1 MSRSAGISVK
11 HDHAEEHPG
20 MTPIRKRWEIPPE
33 PDASVYRNLASI
45 PKPIVRA
52 LYHRGITDAESA
64 RIFFQ
69 NDAVP
74 LADPFLF
81 ADMPKAA
88 ERVLRAARSDE
99 RIVVYGDYDTDG
111 VTATAMLVDF
121 LESIGASVSSYIPSR
136 FEEGYG
142 LNQPALEEL
151 AAQGAKLIITV
162 DCGARSVDEAEF
174 ALERKIDLIITDHH
188 APGAEEPPAFAFLN
202 PKRSGC
208 IYPGKNLSGVGV
220 AFRLV
225 QALIQRMGDTDR
237 LLPDRYL
244 DLVAIGTVA
253 DMVPLIGENR
263 ALVQGGLKA
272 LNDAE
277 HFPLRIG
284 LQQLLDVAG
293 LARGKITA
301 QGIGFILGPRLN
313 ASGRMDTAG
322 TALDLLLA
330 RDPAQAKALALRLDS
345 QNRKRQSLTKSTVLE
360 ARAQNALAADW
371 NPDSPPFFIMV
382 EKEGF
387 NPGVIGLAASKLME
401 EYYRPVA
408 VVTIDGDT
416 ARGSIRSIP
425 EFHIT
430 EALDSCRDLLDR
442 YGGHAAAAGF
452 TLPVGRL
459 TALGERLGKL
469 AEGALRGQHLSP
481 VLSVDSEVR
490 ISELSWDLH
499 RWITRL
505 EPCGQGNPAPVF
517 FTRGAQIRSKR
528 CVGKD
533 SSHLKLTLSDG
544 RTNIDAIAFGFGHM
558 EKSLLETVDIA
569 FSLEEND
576 YYGKQLQ
583 MRVVDLQGELGPAR

>member
-1 MSRSAGISVK
+1 MK
-11 HDHAEEHPG
+11 
-20 MTPIRKRWEIPPE
+20 PIRKRWEIPPE

-45 PKPIVRA
+45 PKPIIRA

-88 ERVLRAARSDE
+88 ERVLRAVRSGE

-121 LESIGASVSSYIPSR
+121 LKSIGASASAYIPSR

-142 LNQPALEEL
+142 LNRPALEEL
-151 AAQGAKLIITV
+151 SAQGAKLVITV
-162 DCGARSVDEAEF
+162 DCGARSVGEAEF
-174 ALERKIDLIITDHH
+174 ALVKKLDLIITDHH

-208 IYPGKNLSGVGV
+208 IYPEKNLSGVGV

-225 QALIQRMGDTDR
+225 QALIQRMGDTDL
-237 LLPDRYL
+237 LLPERYL

-253 DMVPLIGENR
+253 DMVPLTGENR

-284 LQQLLDVAG
+284 LQQLLDIAG
-293 LARGKITA
+293 LARGNITA

-313 ASGRMDTAG
+313 ASGRMDTAD

-330 RDPAQAKALALRLDS
+330 RDPVQAKALALRLDS
-345 QNRKRQSLTKSTVLE
+345 LNRKRQSLTKATVLE
-360 ARAQNALAADW
+360 AQARYAQAADW
-371 NPDSPPFFIMV
+371 NPDFPPFFIMV
-382 EKEGF
+382 DKEGF

-408 VVTIDGDT
+408 VVTIDGET
-416 ARGSIRSIP
+416 ARGSVRSIP
-425 EFHIT
+425 GFHIT

-452 TLPVGRL
+452 TLPACRL
-459 TALGERLGKL
+459 TVLGERLGKL
-469 AEGALRGQHLSP
+469 AEEALHDQHLSP

-533 SSHLKLTLSDG
+533 GSHLKLTLSDG

-558 EKSLLETVDIA
+558 EKSLLKTVDVA

-576 YYGKQLQ
+576 YFGKQMQ
-583 MRVVDLQGELGPAR
+583 MRVVDLQGEIGSQ